1 MERPRHEERAL
12 PHYDE
17 AERAILGAVLLDN
30 QAFNTATQILTP
42 DDFFGDAN
50 RLIYEAMAALSERSE
65 SIDMVTVRVELT
77 RRDALERAGGAAYIC
92 SLIDGIPAAANVE
105 HYARIVREAYRCSQ
119 LARLGQG
126 LVDDALEPGS
136 DPADLIAQLHE
147 NLELVAAAGDPAT
160 PPGVT
165 LREWL
170 ATPEPPLDWR
180 IPGWQPEGS
189 RVIVSAQYKAGKTR
203 LVANVAR
210 SLVDGADFLGEHPVS
225 PVAGSVA
232 LLDFEM
238 GPRQLRAW
246 LRDQRIENDDRVRV
260 YALRGQ
266 CSRFNIL
273 ESGIRAAWAR
283 ELRESQVSY
292 LVLDCLRPVLDA
304 LGLDEHHD
312 AGRFLVAFDT
322 LLVEAGVSDALLV
335 HHMGHAGERSRGDS
349 RLRDW
354 PDVEWR
360 LLRSG
365 DDPASPRSITAYGR
379 DVDQPKSALHFDLS
393 TGRLTLTE
401 GSRRAEAP
409 RRCLEEA
416 LAFLKLQ
423 DAPQSQRKVLAALK
437 SGHSRASI
445 LEALTLGEKRERI
458 RVERGPRNSL
468 LYGLVNECAGAVEV
482 SAPPLKGRRTGAL
495 PRSSASAPAHSTD
508 IRGGSGEAD
517 GR

>member
-1 MERPRHEERAL
+1 MERLRQVRTRHEERAL
-12 PHYDE
+12 PHCDE
-17 AERAILGAVLLDN
+17 AKRAILGAVLLDN

-42 DDFFGDAN
+42 DDFLGEAN
-50 RLIYEAMAALSERSE
+50 RLIYEAMAGLSERSE
-65 SIDMVTVRVELT
+65 PIDTVTVRVELT

-92 SLIDGIPAAANVE
+92 SLIDGIPAAANVAA
-105 HYARIVREAYRCSQ
+105 YARIVREASRCRQ
-119 LARLGQG
+119 LAGLGQG

-147 NLELVAAAGDPAT
+147 NLELVAAADDPAT

-170 ATPEPPLDWR
+170 AAPEPPLAWR
-180 IPGWQPEGS
+180 IPGWQPQGS

-203 LVANVAR
+203 LVANVVR
-210 SLVDGADFLGEHPVS
+210 SLVDGADFLGTHPVA

-246 LRDQRIENDDRVRV
+246 LRDQRIDNDDRLRL
-260 YALRGQ
+260 YPLRGQ
-266 CSRFNIL
+266 CSSFNIL
-273 ESGIRAAWAR
+273 DAGVRAAWAR
-283 ELRESQVSY
+283 ELRKSEVSY

-304 LGLDEHHD
+304 LSLDEHHE
-312 AGRFLVAFDT
+312 AGRFLVAFDA
-322 LLVEAGVSDALLV
+322 LLREAEISDALLV

-379 DVDQPKSALHFDLS
+379 DVDQPQSALHFDPD
-393 TGRLTLTE
+393 TGRLTLME
-401 GSRRAEAP
+401 GSRRDEAP
-409 RRCLEEA
+409 RRCLDEV
-416 LAFLKLQ
+416 LAFLKSQ
-423 DAPQSQRKVLAALK
+423 DAPQSQRQVLAALK
-437 SGHSRASI
+437 GDHTRESI
-445 LEALTLGEKRERI
+445 RETLALGEKRGRL
-458 RVERGPRNSL
+458 RVERGSRNSL
-468 LYGLVNECAGAVEV
+468 LYGLVNECAGVRRECAGAVE
-482 SAPPLKGRRTGAL
+482 L
-495 PRSSASAPAHSTD
+495 SAPAHSTD
-508 IRGGSGEAD
+508 VRRGLGEAN